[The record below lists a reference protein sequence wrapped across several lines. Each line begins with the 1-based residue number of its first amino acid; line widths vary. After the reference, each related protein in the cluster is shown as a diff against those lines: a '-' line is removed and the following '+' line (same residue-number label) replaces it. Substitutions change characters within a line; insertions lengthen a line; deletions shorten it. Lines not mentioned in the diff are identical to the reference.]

1 MTPPR
6 SGGKTPTTNS
16 LWRVRR
22 AVQRGH
28 GRGKK
33 GAGFKHPNSEASGP
47 HLNRMQLASI
57 WREHLAAGCPSELAG
72 VEIAGSDART
82 LDAEINACVSALI
95 CRSITVDERIE
106 RRLTEISSA
115 LVGKQAEG
123 VEPVATYCARL
134 NRLVSAVLT
143 ESRAGRA

>member
-1 MTPPR
+1 
-6 SGGKTPTTNS
+6 
-16 LWRVRR
+16 
-22 AVQRGH
+22 
-28 GRGKK
+28 
-33 GAGFKHPNSEASGP
+33 
-47 HLNRMQLASI
+47 MQLASI

-72 VEIAGSDART
+72 VKIAGSDART

-95 CRSITVDERIE
+95 CRSMTVDERIE